1 MGVTFRI
8 LFRLFRIVRF
18 RHGYIALRRWVF
30 PSLRSLSAW
39 RKRLRDGKL
48 FPPFLFIA
56 LTDACNLRCHGCWI
70 HAKSKRQELSEPDV
84 QRVIAHGR
92 SQHVGFYTLLGGEPF
107 LWLSKTSTTS
117 TDSETLLA
125 ASSDLAMS
133 SVEDSS
139 TTSARTV
146 TERATDDVT
155 ADHVTQDGESAD
167 SVTAKPPIFR
177 ILRQNPDC
185 YFQIITNGM
194 FLNAGNVRRL
204 SDCGNVTP
212 LVSIDGFAE
221 LSDRRRGPN
230 SFARAEAGC
239 ERLGDAGLLYGV
251 ATTITGENLEEVLD
265 DRYVQHWLR
274 LKAGYL
280 WYYIYRP
287 VGDDPSPELAV
298 PREKMLKIR
307 QRILELRR
315 KHPIV
320 IIDTYWNSRGEA
332 LCPAALGMGFQIN
345 PNGAIGPCPPLAF
358 AKETIYDH
366 GGELVQTMDESQYL
380 RDFST
385 FCTERTRGCV
395 ILEYPQDLATF
406 LRQQRVSD
414 ATGRDAI
421 AELERSEPRSSHHLP
436 GEEIPED
443 LWFYKMMKNRMFFGL
458 GAYG

>member
-39 RKRLRDGKL
+39 RKRLREGKL

-84 QRVIAHGR
+84 QRLIAHGR

-107 LWLSKTSTTS
+107 LWLSKTSATN
-117 TDSETLLA
+117 TDSATFSA
-125 ASSDLAMS
+125 TSSNLTTFSD
-133 SVEDSS
+133 VPS
-139 TTSARTV
+139 TMSARTV
-146 TERATDDVT
+146 TERATDGVT
-155 ADHVTQDGESAD
+155 VEPSLFH
-167 SVTAKPPIFR
+167 
-177 ILRQNPDC
+177 ILRQNSDC

-194 FLNAGNVRRL
+194 FLTAENVRRL

-298 PREKMLKIR
+298 PHEKMLKIR
-307 QRILELRR
+307 QHILELRR

-320 IIDTYWNSRGEA
+320 IIDTYWNARGEA

-366 GGELVQTMDESQYL
+366 GGELVRTMDESQYL
-380 RDFST
+380 RDFSA

-395 ILEYPQDLATF
+395 ILEYPQDLAAF

-421 AELERSEPRSSHHLP
+421 GELERSEPRSSHHLP